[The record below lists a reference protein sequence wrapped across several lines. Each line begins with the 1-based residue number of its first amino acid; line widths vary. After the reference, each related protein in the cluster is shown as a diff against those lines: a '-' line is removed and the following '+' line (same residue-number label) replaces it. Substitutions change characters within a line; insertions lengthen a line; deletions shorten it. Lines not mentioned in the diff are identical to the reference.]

1 MREIGTKALA
11 WFALVLLTF
20 STGCARKMIGS
31 GDINSALGG
40 SAGQDTMSMPAG
52 AAQVPS
58 GTVATLFDTKRIYF
72 EFDRYDLDPDGQQIL
87 TEIAAYLK
95 EYGELR
101 LDIEGHC
108 DERGTSEYNLA
119 LGERRACAARDFLAT
134 MGIDASRIGTISYGE
149 EKPED
154 PGKTEE
160 AWARNRRDQFL
171 FSR

>member
-1 MREIGTKALA
+1 MRGIFTKAVA
-11 WFALVLLTF
+11 VSVLVLLVF
-20 STGCARKMIGS
+20 SAGCAKYFTGT
-31 GDINSALGG
+31 GATDG
-40 SAGQDTMSMPAG
+40 SAGQQTMSMPAG
-52 AAQVPS
+52 GEQVPS
-58 GTVATLFDTKRIYF
+58 GTVATLFDSKKIYF
-72 EFDRYDLDPDGQQIL
+72 EFDKHDLNPEARQLL

-101 LDIEGHC
+101 LEIEGHC

-119 LGERRACAARDFLAT
+119 LGERRAGAARDFLVT
-134 MGIDASRIGTISYGE
+134 MGIDASRIDTISYGE

-160 AWARNRRDQFL
+160 VWARNRRAQFI

>member
-1 MREIGTKALA
+1 MREIGTKALS
-11 WFALVLLTF
+11 WFALVLLIF

-31 GDINSALGG
+31 ADASGVSGG
-40 SAGQDTMSMPAG
+40 SAGQETMSMPAG

-58 GTVATLFDTKRIYF
+58 GTVATLFDSKKIYF
-72 EFDRYDLDPDGQQIL
+72 EFDRHDLDHDGQQIL

-95 EYGELR
+95 EFGELQ

-119 LGERRACAARDFLAT
+119 LGERRACAARDFLVT

-149 EKPED
+149 ENPED
-154 PGKTEE
+154 QGKTEE

>member
-1 MREIGTKALA
+1 M
-11 WFALVLLTF
+11 
-20 STGCARKMIGS
+20 
-31 GDINSALGG
+31 N
-40 SAGQDTMSMPAG
+40 MPAG
-52 AAQVPS
+52 EAQAPS
-58 GTVATLFDTKRIYF
+58 GTVVTPFDSRKIYF
-72 EFDRYDLDPDGQQIL
+72 EFDRHDLSPDGRQIL

-95 EYGELR
+95 EHGELR

-119 LGERRACAARDFLAT
+119 LGERRACAARDFLVT
-134 MGIDASRIGTISYGE
+134 MGIDAARIGTISYGE

-160 AWARNRRDQFL
+160 AWSKNRRDQFI